1 MTDVIDV
8 TEVPDIDV
16 VLVSDAD
23 YYRMLSLSQKTQ
35 ILEHDLADK
44 GREMYELKRKVDEA
58 KSDYERMMDAFVKN
72 LSENGKY
79 ILEENF
85 TLSET
90 ERSVKRTLV
99 KG

>member
-8 TEVPDIDV
+8 TEVPETDV
-16 VLVSDAD
+16 VTVSDAD
-23 YYRMLSLSQKTQ
+23 YYRMLSLSQKAQ

-58 KSDYERMMDAFVKN
+58 KAAYETLMDAFVQN

-79 ILEENF
+79 VLEENF
-85 TLSET
+85 MLSET
-90 ERSVKRTLV
+90 ERTVKRTLV

>member
-72 LSENGKY
+72 FSENGKY